1 MPNTSCDLHLHTYY
15 SDGRASPAEVLHH
28 AAAIGLKTVAIT
40 DHDNLSSAPEAAH
53 VANGLGLELVPG
65 IELTAHWDGCPP
77 SHGDPERGQDVDILG
92 YFFDPADPALLDF
105 TYQAMADLH
114 QRIEEACTLVSA
126 AGYPMTIFDV
136 LDENPRY
143 PGAMQFIIALRH
155 KNYARRWSEAYP
167 IFSAVWS
174 QARCSQHSIGQAI
187 EALHQAGGVA
197 VLAHPIA
204 VECVGG
210 GLLQSQQLAELVDL
224 GLDGLEIHHPRMDTE
239 ARLHFYSLAKKF
251 NLAVSGGSDEHGW
264 KDGFTRMGSELIT
277 YEMVNGLR
285 ERAKFQRT

>member
-1 MPNTSCDLHLHTYY
+1 MPNTSCDLHFHTYY
-15 SDGRASPAEVLHH
+15 SDGRASPAEMLHH
-28 AAAIGLKTVAIT
+28 AADIGLKTVAIT
-40 DHDNLSSAPEAAH
+40 DHDNLNAAAEAAH
-53 VANGLGLELVPG
+53 VANRLGLELVPG
-65 IELTAHWDGCPP
+65 IELTAHWEGCPLP
-77 SHGDPERGQDVDILG
+77 NGDPGRGQDVDILG
-92 YFFDPADPALLDF
+92 YFFDPADLALQDF
-105 TYQAMADLH
+105 TCQAMADLR

-143 PGAMQFIIALRH
+143 PGAMQLIIALRH

-167 IFSAVWS
+167 IFTAVWS
-174 QARCSQHSIGQAI
+174 QVRGSQHSIEQVI

-204 VECVGG
+204 VQCGAG

-224 GLDGLEIHHPRMDTE
+224 GLDGLEIHHPRMDAE
-239 ARLHFYSLAKKF
+239 ARLHFYSLAKEF

-264 KDGFTRMGSELIT
+264 KDGFMRMGSELVT

-285 ERAKFQRT
+285 ERAKLQKA

>member
-1 MPNTSCDLHLHTYY
+1 MPNTCCDLHLHTYY
-15 SDGRASPAEVLHH
+15 SDGRASPAEMLHH
-28 AAAIGLKTVAIT
+28 AADIGLKTVAIT
-40 DHDNLSSAPEAAH
+40 DHDNLNAAPEAAH
-53 VANGLGLELVPG
+53 VANRLGLELVPG
-65 IELTAHWDGCPP
+65 LELTAHWDSCPP
-77 SHGDPERGQDVDILG
+77 AHGDPGRGQDVDILG

-105 TYQAMADLH
+105 THQAMDDLR
-114 QRIEEACTLVSA
+114 QRIEAACALVSA

-143 PGAMQFIIALRH
+143 PGAMQLINALRH
-155 KNYARRWSEAYP
+155 KNYARGWSEAYP
-167 IFSAVWS
+167 IFSGVWS
-174 QARCSQHSIGQAI
+174 QVRCSQLSVEQAI

-204 VECVGG
+204 VECGSG

-239 ARLHFYSLAKKF
+239 ARQHFYTLAKEF

-285 ERAKFQRT
+285 ERAKLQKA